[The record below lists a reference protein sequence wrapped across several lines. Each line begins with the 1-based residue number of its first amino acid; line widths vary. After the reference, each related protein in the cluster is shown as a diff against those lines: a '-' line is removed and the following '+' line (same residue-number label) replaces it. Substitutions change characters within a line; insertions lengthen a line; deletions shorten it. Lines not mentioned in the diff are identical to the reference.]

1 MLKNTMKRIAVT
13 VMALAMVIGMLA
25 MPAVSTQAASQGKL
39 VKGYK
44 VYTKQGNSKK
54 WKTYYK
60 ASYTYNSK
68 KDPTKIVTNNLIYK
82 SKTVEKF
89 AFTYSGN
96 KKVSM
101 KKTDD
106 YGTLTATYDSKG
118 RRVTEDNG
126 YNVSKIKYN
135 SKNLISAVADEWG
148 TTKFK
153 YKYYKNK
160 RPKSLK
166 SKGNVSDTCGFNKKG
181 FATHFRS
188 YNVAEP
194 FSDCKYTYNK
204 NGTVKSVVI
213 TMKDGSWKSS
223 TKVVFSYTGKK
234 IPMTRYRAMIN
245 EIVTGSDLRCGT
257 YWY

>member
-1 MLKNTMKRIAVT
+1 MLKNTMKRIAAP
-13 VMALAMVIGMLA
+13 VMALAMTIGMLA

-44 VYTKQGNSKK
+44 VYTKEGNSKK
-54 WKTYYK
+54 WKAYYK

-68 KDPTKIVTNNLIYK
+68 KDPTKIVTKNLIYK
-82 SKTVEKF
+82 SQTVEKN
-89 AFTYSGN
+89 AFTYSGG

-101 KKTDD
+101 KTTGG
-106 YGTLTATYDSKG
+106 YNPMEATYDSKG
-118 RRVTEDNG
+118 RRVSEDNG
-126 YNVSKIKYN
+126 YVTMQIKYN
-135 SKNLISAVADEWG
+135 SRNLISKIVEESG
-148 TTKFK
+148 TTNFK

-166 SKGNVSDTCGFNKKG
+166 SKGYISDTCGFNKKG

-188 YNVAEP
+188 YNAAEP

-204 NGTVKSVVI
+204 NGTVKSVII

-223 TKVVFSYTGKK
+223 RKFVFSYTGKK
-234 IPMTRYRAMIN
+234 IPMTRYRSMIN
-245 EIVTGSDLRCGT
+245 QIVTGSDYRCGT
-257 YWY
+257 FWY